1 MKLILALSLA
11 VATFADPAAV
21 IRDDNEAT
29 KAKGTTVAHELAA
42 GTAESEGEGN
52 VSSQL
57 RGAKLFPF
65 VQEELACK
73 NNGQRCRW
81 PTPNCCSGNG
91 CSYQGSNSKCEAGK
105 KSLMQAW

>member
-1 MKLILALSLA
+1 MLALSLA
-11 VATFADPAAV
+11 VATVADRTV
-21 IRDDNEAT
+21 IIRDDNEA
-29 KAKGTTVAHELAA
+29 AKGT
-42 GTAESEGEGN
+42 GTAVDSEHEDGGN
-52 VSSQL
+52 VSSKL